1 MPRRVEDYRGLTQLS
16 RLRLLRAIQ
25 VTPDCT
31 LNELVAET
39 GLHPN
44 TIREH
49 LQVLE
54 EEGLIA
60 SATAHRGTR
69 GRPPV
74 VYRPVAAASDS
85 AAAERRIRLSV
96 EHGDLLRRVAPELDH
111 TAELGTD
118 AVHQLDALYEHLE
131 DAGFQPDLDDQSL
144 RVDLVPCPYQT
155 DVDEERQLVCQVHQQ
170 LILDLLRQVPGPVEV
185 RTLLP
190 FATPNRCT
198 IHLQLSAQA

>member
-31 LNELVAET
+31 LNDLVAET
-39 GLHPN
+39 GLHAN

-54 EEGLIA
+54 DEGLIV
-60 SATAHRGTR
+60 SATAHRGSR

-74 VYRPVAAASDS
+74 VYRAVAAASES
-85 AAAERRIRLSV
+85 PAAERRIRLSV
-96 EHGDLLRRVAPELDH
+96 EHGDLLRRVAPELDR
-111 TAELGTD
+111 TTELGTD

-131 DAGFQPDLDDQSL
+131 DAGFQPDLDDRSL

-155 DVDEERQLVCQVHQQ
+155 DVDEDRQLVCQVHQQ

-185 RTLLP
+185 RDLLP

-198 IHLQLSAQA
+198 IHLQLSATP